1 MSDYNGLL
9 NTPPVSRVRRNHGLE
24 HATLNV
30 LSQKFSHLI
39 LAGHSDLNGFW
50 IIGEVPTADLEEAV
64 AQALARMQAGEHDLA
79 IHANCGTNFVAA
91 GLVAGLVAWLSML
104 GSGRK
109 LGQKLERLP
118 LVISFTTLALVFAQP
133 LGPLLQA
140 RVTTSGEPGE
150 LRIKEII
157 VTHQGPFKAHHI
169 LTEG

>member
-1 MSDYNGLL
+1 MENFTNML
-9 NTPPVSRVRRNHGLE
+9 NPNALSRIRRNHGLE

-30 LSQKFSHLI
+30 LTSKYARLS
-39 LAGHSDLNGFW
+39 LAGHSDHRGFW
-50 IIGEVPTADLEEAV
+50 IVGEVPTEALEEAV
-64 AQALARMQAGEHDLA
+64 TQALARMQAGEHDLA

-91 GLVAGLVAWLSML
+91 GIIAGLTAWVTML

-118 LVISFTTLALVFAQP
+118 LVISFTTMALVLSQP

-140 RVTTSGEPGE
+140 RVTTSGEPGT
-150 LRIKEII
+150 LSIKEIV
-157 VTHQGPFKAHHI
+157 VTNQGPFKAHHV

>member
-1 MSDYNGLL
+1 MENFTSIL
-9 NTPPVSRVRRNHGLE
+9 NPNTLSRIRRNHGLE

-30 LSQKFSHLI
+30 LTSKYARLS
-39 LAGHSDLNGFW
+39 LAGHSDHQGFW
-50 IIGEVPTADLEEAV
+50 IVGEVPTEALEGAV
-64 AQALARMQAGEHDLA
+64 TQALARMQAGEHDLA

-91 GLVAGLVAWLSML
+91 GIIAGLTAWVTML

-118 LVISFTTLALVFAQP
+118 LVISLTTMALVLSQP

-140 RVTTSGEPGE
+140 RVTTSGEPGN
-150 LRIKEII
+150 LSIKEIV
-157 VTHQGPFKAHHI
+157 VTNQGPFKAHHI

>member
-1 MSDYNGLL
+1 MENFTSILNPGAMS
-9 NTPPVSRVRRNHGLE
+9 RIRRNHGLE

-30 LSQKFSHLI
+30 LTSKYARLS
-39 LAGHSDLNGFW
+39 LAGHSDHHGFW
-50 IIGEVPTADLEEAV
+50 IIGEVPTEAV
-64 AQALARMQAGEHDLA
+64 EDAVEQALARMQAGEHDLA

-91 GLVAGLVAWLSML
+91 GIVARLTAWVSML

-118 LVISFTTLALVFAQP
+118 LVISLTTMALVLAQP

-150 LRIKEII
+150 LKVKEII
-157 VTHQGPFKAHHI
+157 VTNQGPFKAHHI